1 MSTAVQDAGRQ
12 TAERLRGIMEAA
24 RQNQSARAALLVT
37 HDPDVAISL
46 SRQVAG
52 ELKIPLHVLSMAS
65 RRTLRPG
72 AESFDTIKGPS
83 ADPVD
88 VLGAANE
95 ASGSAI
101 VLLQDMLRFVGD
113 ATGDPRAR
121 ASLLQMLSASNRRA
135 HLYLFT
141 EPPEGEA
148 HVPSFARTLLARVVM
163 SLPRGPELLVAAR
176 EELAITAARTGKVIA
191 AEVLEQWAA
200 RFAAELPGLSHAAA
214 RFAIQDVLSQGFDLD
229 AAVRALAVRK
239 AEHLQAQLAMQVLHA
254 EADAPVGMDH
264 YFEWLRVYQH
274 VMCVTSPDRVKGAV
288 LLGPPGTGKTR
299 LGAYTAHF
307 LGVAAVWFRF
317 GALLGMYVGQ
327 SEAAAERAF
336 SVLDALGTSVDSRP
350 DSHGATSAP
359 KHKGGVVVVLDELEK
374 TIGRADNDG
383 GVTMRIIAR
392 MLTWMSESQAPN
404 MMLATANDLES
415 MGELAD
421 IITRRGRLDRIFFV
435 DVPNRR
441 GRQALFQRLLP
452 PPGAKEE
459 MEFEELAARSER
471 FSGADIEGVVRDARA
486 EAGAAKRKVTMPD
499 LLEQIRRH
507 RVRALASYERFNRV
521 RQWARM
527 NAEMA
532 GPGEEAE

>member
-1 MSTAVQDAGRQ
+1 MSARAQEMGQETPA
-12 TAERLRGIMEAA
+12 RLRRIFEAA
-24 RQNQSARAALLVT
+24 RQNQSARAVLLIT
-37 HDPDVAISL
+37 HDPDVAVAL
-46 SRQVAG
+46 SRQVASLL
-52 ELKIPLHVLSMAS
+52 EVPLHAFSMAS
-65 RRTLRPG
+65 RRMLRPG
-72 AESFDTIKGPS
+72 ADTFDTIAGPS

-88 VLGAANE
+88 VLRAASE

-101 VLLQDMLRFVGD
+101 ILLQDMLRFVGD
-113 ATGDPRAR
+113 GAGDPRAR
-121 ASLLQMLSASNRRA
+121 ALLLHMLSASNRRA

-148 HVPSFARTLLARVVM
+148 HVPSFARTLLTRVVM
-163 SLPRGPELLVAAR
+163 PLPRGPELLVAAR
-176 EELAITAARTGKVIA
+176 EELAIAAARTSKVIA
-191 AEVLEQWAA
+191 ADVLSQWAA

-214 RFAIQDVLSQGFDLD
+214 RFAIQDVLSQAFDLD
-229 AAVRALAVRK
+229 AAVRALAERK

-254 EADAPVGMDH
+254 EAEAPVGMDH
-264 YFEWLRVYQH
+264 YFEWLRVYRYL
-274 VMCVTSPDRVKGAV
+274 MCVAGPDRVKGAV

-336 SVLDALGTSVDSRP
+336 SVLDALGASSESGHER
-350 DSHGATSAP
+350 
-359 KHKGGVVVVLDELEK
+359 GVVVLLDELEK
-374 TIGRADNDG
+374 TIGRTDNDG
-383 GVTMRIIAR
+383 GVTMRIVAR
-392 MLTWMSESQAPN
+392 MLTWMSESRAPN

-441 GRQALFQRLLP
+441 GRHALFERLLARIQST
-452 PPGAKEE
+452 GS
-459 MEFEELAARSER
+459 MDLDELAARSER
-471 FSGADIEGVVRDARA
+471 FSGADIEGAVRDARA
-486 EAGAAKRKVTMPD
+486 EASAADRGVIMSD
-499 LLEQIRRH
+499 LLEQVRRH

-521 RQWARM
+521 REWART

-532 GPGEEAE
+532 GSADENE